1 MEKKVIEKEKKELV
15 IKKKKIK
22 PALVAHAFTPSTQEA
37 KVGGPLC

>member
-15 IKKKKIK
+15 IKKKIK